1 MSSDP
6 RSGLRI
12 SDAERE
18 AAVNALGEHF
28 AAGRLTRE
36 EYDERSERAY
46 AARTAAEVAPL
57 FTDLPAPHPYARA
70 TPRATRPAP
79 SPSGSRPSAGWPAY
93 RAPVR
98 RGPRVPLL
106 PVLFIVIGL
115 AILLKAPFLVFLVL
129 GVVWFAK
136 SRRRG
141 C

>member
-1 MSSDP
+1 MNATP
-6 RSGLRI
+6 WPGLRI

-18 AAVNALGEHF
+18 AAVSALGEHF

-36 EYDERSERAY
+36 EYDERADRALK
-46 AARTAAEVAPL
+46 ARTAAEVSPL
-57 FTDLPAPHPYARA
+57 FTDLPAPHPYAPTA
-70 TPRATRPAP
+70 PRATRPAT
-79 SPSGSRPSAGWPAY
+79 RPPGTWPAY

-98 RGPRVPLL
+98 RGTRLPLVPLL
-106 PVLFIVIGL
+106 FILVGL
-115 AILLKAPFLVFLVL
+115 AVLLKAPFLVLLVL

>member
-6 RSGLRI
+6 KSGLRI

-18 AAVNALGEHF
+18 AAVSALGEHF

-57 FTDLPAPHPYARA
+57 FTDLPAPHPYAQT
-70 TPRATRPAP
+70 TPRAARTARPAP
-79 SPSGSRPSAGWPAY
+79 GPTGPWPVP

-115 AILLKAPFLVFLVL
+115 AMLLKAPFLVFLVL